1 MAVILKYEA
10 DYCASNRTTSF
21 MIFMLFGSTMLR
33 EKGSVKTDIR
43 LDWSHF
49 LILYLLHTTL

>member
-21 MIFMLFGSTMLR
+21 MIFMLFGSTMLII
-33 EKGSVKTDIR
+33 EHGV
-43 LDWSHF
+43 W
-49 LILYLLHTTL
+49 